1 MQFLFLFLTI
11 VSAYRCVKYVKE
23 IRKSAKR
30 LNEIEGSHGV
40 GGRGVGGR
48 VGSNIESIPI
58 FAYSPHTCEQVE
70 KWAERC
76 FTQQFGPIC
85 S

>member
-30 LNEIEGSHGV
+30 LNEIEGSHG
-40 GGRGVGGR
+40 GGRGVGGGGL
-48 VGSNIESIPI
+48 VL
-58 FAYSPHTCEQVE
+58 T
-70 KWAERC
+70 
-76 FTQQFGPIC
+76 
-85 S
+85 